1 MLFFS
6 ISESFTG
13 MDQNVSVRSIVKKY
27 DDPLSK
33 VSTLAISG
41 SGYESC
47 FVTLFSLL
55 KSMQN
60 LTLPFA
66 LSANKIGDA
75 QADLEGQMTPLSSIA
90 FICFLMDQGSC
101 PTFLSLFRPSS
112 PPFSHNTKIPQIS
125 NPIIP
130 KSHNPKIP

>member
-1 MLFFS
+1 MAGAFVKPKGIDINSHNPEADVFS
-6 ISESFTG
+6 ISESFTR
-13 MDQNVSVRSIVKKY
+13 MDQNMSVRSIVKKY

-75 QADLEGQMTPLSSIA
+75 QADLEG
-90 FICFLMDQGSC
+90 
-101 PTFLSLFRPSS
+101 
-112 PPFSHNTKIPQIS
+112 
-125 NPIIP
+125 
-130 KSHNPKIP
+130 

>member
-1 MLFFS
+1 MNAVFS

-55 KSMQN
+55 KSM
-60 LTLPFA
+60 TLPFA

-90 FICFLMDQGSC
+90 FICFWM
-101 PTFLSLFRPSS
+101 
-112 PPFSHNTKIPQIS
+112 I
-125 NPIIP
+125 
-130 KSHNPKIP
+130 KSVR

>member
-1 MLFFS
+1 MAGAFVKPKGIDINSHNPEADVNAVFS
-6 ISESFTG
+6 ISESFTR
-13 MDQNVSVRSIVKKY
+13 MDQNASVRSIVEKY
-27 DDPLSK
+27 DDPLRK

-75 QADLEGQMTPLSSIA
+75 QADLEG
-90 FICFLMDQGSC
+90 
-101 PTFLSLFRPSS
+101 
-112 PPFSHNTKIPQIS
+112 
-125 NPIIP
+125 
-130 KSHNPKIP
+130 